1 MTYYISPRH
10 RLAQRMAQLENNQRS
25 SVHIPVNV
33 IAEDDDYVLTAFVPG
48 VDAKDVKIEV
58 LEDMITISGDFPVLD
73 NEDADYLLREV
84 PSGSFSRRMRMPT
97 ELDASKAEAEV
108 VNGVLNLR
116 VSKAEVA
123 KAHQIKVKTK

>member
-1 MTYYISPRH
+1 MTYYVPPRH
-10 RLAQRMAQLENNQRS
+10 RMAQRMAQLENNQRS
-25 SVHIPVNV
+25 AVHIPVNV
-33 IAEDDDYVLTAFVPG
+33 FAVEDDYLLSAYVPG

-58 LEDMITISGDFPVLD
+58 LEDRITISGEFPIFD
-73 NEDADYLLREV
+73 NEDGKSLLEEI
-84 PSGSFSRRMRMPT
+84 PSGSFSRTLRMPT

-123 KAHQIKVKTK
+123 KAHQIKVKIK